1 MSRQNNNEA
10 VLSHQ
15 KTGSESTSHPMFKP
29 YLIAIVIL
37 GLAAVVF
44 SCQEVL
50 RVSMG
55 PQWIFLASLSL
66 LTGTFTIKVPGTKI
80 KISVAETFILTN
92 LLLFGPAIGCLTA
105 AIDGLLASIR
115 CKSGSRRFQCMLFNM
130 SVMGL
135 SALGAG
141 GVFTL
146 TGGRA
151 FLFQGDGI
159 TLEDALLPLASMAVV
174 YYLINTIAVA
184 VIVGLERG
192 QSIYRV
198 WRDNFFWLAA
208 NYLTAAVV
216 AGLLAL
222 HAKAVTPAILWVVLA
237 ILVSSY
243 FVCRNYVY
251 RNMSNVT
258 AAAAR

>member
-1 MSRQNNNEA
+1 
-10 VLSHQ
+10 
-15 KTGSESTSHPMFKP
+15 
-29 YLIAIVIL
+29 
-37 GLAAVVF
+37 
-44 SCQEVL
+44 
-50 RVSMG
+50 
-55 PQWIFLASLSL
+55 
-66 LTGTFTIKVPGTKI
+66 
-80 KISVAETFILTN
+80 
-92 LLLFGPAIGCLTA
+92 
-105 AIDGLLASIR
+105 
-115 CKSGSRRFQCMLFNM
+115 MLFNM
-130 SVMGL
+130 SVMGI

-146 TGGRA
+146 THGRA
-151 FLFQGDGI
+151 FLFQAGI
-159 TLEDALLPLASMAVV
+159 TLEDVLVPLASMAVV